1 MNKSIYTNNKI
12 HDSNINISD
21 LLPSNI
27 FSISKIC
34 LNINASRYKKILI
47 RSLRKHLRN
56 SRDLKGNIH

>member
-27 FSISKIC
+27 FSIIAQKFV
-34 LNINASRYKKILI
+34 
-47 RSLRKHLRN
+47 
-56 SRDLKGNIH
+56 